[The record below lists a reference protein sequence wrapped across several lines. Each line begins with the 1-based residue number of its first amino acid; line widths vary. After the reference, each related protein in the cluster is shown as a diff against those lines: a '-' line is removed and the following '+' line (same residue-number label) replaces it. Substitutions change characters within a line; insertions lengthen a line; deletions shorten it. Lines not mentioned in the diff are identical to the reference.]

1 MERCRN
7 HRREYDARSC
17 THLGEYPAENEC
29 VQFHGVSQRKKCND
43 DFRETCKLKVQVWK
57 QKFLGNW
64 ILCEY
69 SWHQYINSA
78 KVYPRTG

>member
-64 ILCEY
+64 ILLRCY
-69 SWHQYINSA
+69 VGTKPCKPA
-78 KVYPRTG
+78 